1 MEGNTEK
8 ALIISTENKIEAVH
22 FEMEECATCT
32 TGCAKIKNSFE
43 VLNPFELEIK
53 KGSVVVVSTNKKFKV
68 LQGIF
73 SLLIP
78 FLCAVA
84 GYISG
89 PSICAFFGKTISND
103 ARALFVL
110 LFLALSS
117 AVIFAIT
124 RKNPMPG
131 KPEIVSCNFLI
142 TDAFMFFKI

>member
-53 KGSVVVVSTNKKFKV
+53 KGFVVVVSTNKKFKV

-89 PSICAFFGKTISND
+89 PSICAFFGQTISND

-131 KPEIVSCNFLI
+131 KPEIVEVI
-142 TDAFMFFKI
+142 